1 VSAEG
6 PTPGHCGRT
15 SKMGNEETARAPDR
29 HSGGSVTKP
38 PLFRTFGDGP
48 PRPRAGGAGPER
60 FARALAREPAFAAVM
75 LGRSFR
81 AAGLPVT
88 PDRSATFATAAR
100 LLDARDRE
108 RLYWAA
114 RLAFV
119 TSREQVAT
127 FDAVFDA
134 LVGGLADPAGGE
146 RGDPT
151 ASTPVQARPRPP
163 REAAASARRAAPAR
177 AGGSPSSAPSPPGR
191 TTRESR
197 ALPVG
202 AAASHAE
209 RLADVRLDQL
219 DEHELALVADLVR
232 RLAVATPPRR
242 ARRARASRRGDHLD
256 VRATL
261 RRSRRTAGDPVE
273 RLHRRRRVRPRPLVA
288 LLDVS
293 GSMAPYSRAYLLL
306 LEGAARGAR
315 AEAFVFA
322 TRLTRVTRAL
332 REGLPHAAIER
343 AGAAAPD
350 WAGGT
355 RIGEA
360 LGAFTDRFGRRGMA
374 RDAVVV
380 VLSDGWERGDP
391 ELLRREMERLSR
403 LAYRIVW
410 VNPRVAA
417 PGFAP
422 VTGGMG
428 AALPYLDELISGHSL
443 AALDEVV
450 EAVGRHR

>member
-1 VSAEG
+1 MS
-6 PTPGHCGRT
+6 
-15 SKMGNEETARAPDR
+15 
-29 HSGGSVTKP
+29 
-38 PLFRTFGDGP
+38 
-48 PRPRAGGAGPER
+48 AGGAATER
-60 FARALAREPAFAAVM
+60 FARALHRDPPFAAVT
-75 LGRSFR
+75 LGRSLR

-88 PDRSATFATAAR
+88 PDRSASFAESAR
-100 LLDARDRE
+100 LLGAHDRE
-108 RLYWAA
+108 GLYWAA

-119 TSREQVAT
+119 TARDQVAA
-127 FDAVFDA
+127 FDAVFDS
-134 LVGGLADPAGGE
+134 LIGGVSDPAGAARGE
-146 RGDPT
+146 RTSSPPVKARSRPSRDP
-151 ASTPVQARPRPP
+151 ASPTRSGKV
-163 REAAASARRAAPAR
+163 PAVSDSPNR
-177 AGGSPSSAPSPPGR
+177 AGRGALEP
-191 TTRESR
+191 R

-202 AAASHAE
+202 ARASDIE
-209 RLADVRLDQL
+209 RLADVRLDEL

-306 LEGAARGAR
+306 LQGAARGAR

-322 TRLTRVTRAL
+322 TRLTRVTRPL
-332 REGLPHAAIER
+332 REGFPHAAIER

-360 LGAFTDRFGRRGMA
+360 LRTFTDRFGRRGMA

-391 ELLRREMERLSR
+391 MLLRREMERLSR

-422 VTGGMG
+422 VTGGMD

-450 EAVGRHR
+450 DAIGRHR

>member
-1 VSAEG
+1 VTSARG
-6 PTPGHCGRT
+6 VAT
-15 SKMGNEETARAPDR
+15 
-29 HSGGSVTKP
+29 
-38 PLFRTFGDGP
+38 
-48 PRPRAGGAGPER
+48 ER
-60 FARALAREPAFAAVM
+60 FARALRRDPAFAAVT
-75 LGRSFR
+75 LGRSLR

-88 PDRSATFATAAR
+88 PDRSATFAASAR
-100 LLDARDRE
+100 LLDARDRD
-108 RLYWAA
+108 RLYWAG

-119 TSREQVAT
+119 TSRDQVVA

-134 LVGGLADPAGGE
+134 LVGGLSDPAAAGRGDPASSPPVQASSRPPRDPAAPGHRGGAAASDAPAGGS
-146 RGDPT
+146 RGGL
-151 ASTPVQARPRPP
+151 
-163 REAAASARRAAPAR
+163 E
-177 AGGSPSSAPSPPGR
+177 
-191 TTRESR
+191 ER

-202 AAASHAE
+202 ARASDIE
-209 RLADVRLDQL
+209 RLADVRLDEL

-242 ARRARASRRGDHLD
+242 SRRARASRRGDHLD

-306 LEGAARGAR
+306 LEGVARGAR

-322 TRLTRVTRAL
+322 TRLTRVTRPL

-360 LGAFTDRFGRRGMA
+360 LRTFTDRFGRRGMA

-391 ELLRREMERLSR
+391 ILLRREMERLSR

-417 PGFAP
+417 PRFAP

-428 AALPYLDELISGHSL
+428 AALPYVDELISGHSL
-443 AALDEVV
+443 AALDDVV
-450 EAVGRHR
+450 DAIGRHR

>member
-1 VSAEG
+1 
-6 PTPGHCGRT
+6 
-15 SKMGNEETARAPDR
+15 
-29 HSGGSVTKP
+29 VTTTEI
-38 PLFRTFGDGP
+38 FS
-48 PRPRAGGAGPER
+48 
-60 FARALAREPAFAAVM
+60 RALSRDPAFAAVM
-75 LGRSFR
+75 LGRSLR
-81 AAGLPVT
+81 AAGVPVT
-88 PDRSATFATAAR
+88 PDRSATFAAATR
-100 LLDARDRE
+100 LLDARNRGG
-108 RLYWAA
+108 LYWAA
-114 RLAFV
+114 RLGFV
-119 TSREQVAT
+119 TSRDQVAV

-134 LVGGLADPAGGE
+134 LVGGVSDPAGAE

-151 ASTPVQARPRPP
+151 AAPPVQARPRPP
-163 REAAASARRAAPAR
+163 RDRAATARGGVTAASAD
-177 AGGSPSSAPSPPGR
+177 SPGEGRSALEP
-191 TTRESR
+191 R
-197 ALPVG
+197 ALPAG
-202 AAASHAE
+202 ARASDAE
-209 RLADVRLDQL
+209 RLADVRLDEL
-219 DEHELALVADLVR
+219 DERELAIVADLIR
-232 RLAVATPPRR
+232 RLAVATPARR
-242 ARRARASRRGDHLD
+242 ARRSRAARRAGPLD

-332 REGLPHAAIER
+332 REGRPHAALER

-360 LGAFTDRFGRRGMA
+360 LRAFTNRFGRRGLA

-380 VLSDGWERGDP
+380 VFSDGWERGDP
-391 ELLRREMERLSR
+391 ALVRREMERLSR

-428 AALPYLDELISGHSL
+428 AALPYVDELISGHSL

>member
-1 VSAEG
+1 VSAGGRER
-6 PTPGHCGRT
+6 PGAERT
-15 SKMGNEETARAPDR
+15 AAAPQ
-29 HSGGSVTKP
+29 
-38 PLFRTFGDGP
+38 
-48 PRPRAGGAGPER
+48 R
-60 FARALAREPAFAAVM
+60 FARALRRDPAFAAVT
-75 LGRSFR
+75 LGRSLR

-88 PDRSATFATAAR
+88 PDRSATFAAAAR

-114 RLAFV
+114 RLGFV
-119 TSREQVAT
+119 ISREHVAA

-134 LVGGLADPAGGE
+134 LIGGVADPAGAA

-151 ASTPVQARPRPP
+151 ASPPVQARRRQPRAPG
-163 REAAASARRAAPAR
+163 ARARGGTAAPAAR
-177 AGGSPSSAPSPPGR
+177 PDAGRGR
-191 TTRESR
+191 LESR
-197 ALPVG
+197 ELPVG
-202 AAASHAE
+202 ARASDAE
-209 RLADVRLDQL
+209 RLADVRLDEL
-219 DEHELALVADLVR
+219 DERELAVVADLVR

-242 ARRARASRRGDHLD
+242 ARRTRAARRGDHLH

-273 RLHRRRRVRPRPLVA
+273 RLYRRRRVRPRPLVA

-306 LEGAARGAR
+306 LEGAARGAG

-332 REGLPHAAIER
+332 REGRPHAALER

-360 LGAFTDRFGRRGMA
+360 LRAFTDRFGRRGMA

-391 ELLRREMERLSR
+391 ALVRREMERLSR

-417 PGFAP
+417 PGFTPA
-422 VTGGMG
+422 TGGMG
-428 AALPYLDELISGHSL
+428 AALPYVDELISGHSL
-443 AALDEVV
+443 AALDQVV
-450 EAVGRHR
+450 EALGRHR

>member
-1 VSAEG
+1 VTSA
-6 PTPGHCGRT
+6 R
-15 SKMGNEETARAPDR
+15 
-29 HSGGSVTKP
+29 SVAT
-38 PLFRTFGDGP
+38 
-48 PRPRAGGAGPER
+48 ER
-60 FARALAREPAFAAVM
+60 FARALRRDPPFAAVT
-75 LGRSFR
+75 LGRSLR

-88 PDRSATFATAAR
+88 PDRSATFAESAR

-108 RLYWAA
+108 DLYWAA

-119 TSREQVAT
+119 TARDQVAA

-134 LVGGLADPAGGE
+134 LIGGMSDPAGAARGE
-146 RGDPT
+146 RTSSP
-151 ASTPVQARPRPP
+151 PVQARARPSRDP
-163 REAAASARRAAPAR
+163 AAPTRPAKAPAVSDGRGR
-177 AGGSPSSAPSPPGR
+177 AGRGALEP
-191 TTRESR
+191 R

-202 AAASHAE
+202 ARASDIE
-209 RLADVRLDQL
+209 RLADVRLDEL

-293 GSMAPYSRAYLLL
+293 GSMAPYARAYLLL

-322 TRLTRVTRAL
+322 TRLTRVTRPL

-360 LGAFTDRFGRRGMA
+360 LRTFTDRFGRRGMA
-374 RDAVVV
+374 RDAVVL

-391 ELLRREMERLSR
+391 ILLRREMERLSR

-450 EAVGRHR
+450 DAIGRHR

>member
-1 VSAEG
+1 
-6 PTPGHCGRT
+6 
-15 SKMGNEETARAPDR
+15 MTARDHVP
-29 HSGGSVTKP
+29 
-38 PLFRTFGDGP
+38 
-48 PRPRAGGAGPER
+48 
-60 FARALAREPAFAAVM
+60 
-75 LGRSFR
+75 
-81 AAGLPVT
+81 
-88 PDRSATFATAAR
+88 
-100 LLDARDRE
+100 
-108 RLYWAA
+108 
-114 RLAFV
+114 
-119 TSREQVAT
+119 T

-134 LVGGLADPAGGE
+134 VVDGVADPAGGE

-151 ASTPVQARPRPP
+151 SSPPVQARPRPT
-163 REAAASARRAAPAR
+163 RAATSEARRDAAGTQASP
-177 AGGSPSSAPSPPGR
+177 GGWRGALEPR
-191 TTRESR
+191 T
-197 ALPVG
+197 LPVG
-202 AAASHAE
+202 ARASDAE

-219 DEHELALVADLVR
+219 DERELVLVADLVR

-242 ARRARASRRGDHLD
+242 SRRARASRRGDHLD
-256 VRATL
+256 VRATI

-273 RLHRRRRVRPRPLVA
+273 RLHRRRRVRARPLVA

-293 GSMAPYSRAYLLL
+293 GSMAPYSRAYLML

-332 REGLPHAAIER
+332 RDGAPHAAIER

-360 LGAFTDRFGRRGMA
+360 LRAFTDRFGRRGMA

-380 VLSDGWERGDP
+380 ILSDGWERGDP
-391 ELLRREMERLSR
+391 ELVRREMERLSR

-428 AALPYLDELISGHSL
+428 AALPYADELISGHSL

>member
-1 VSAEG
+1 VTPASGRSTAPGSA
-6 PTPGHCGRT
+6 
-15 SKMGNEETARAPDR
+15 
-29 HSGGSVTKP
+29 
-38 PLFRTFGDGP
+38 
-48 PRPRAGGAGPER
+48 PER
-60 FARALAREPAFAAVM
+60 FARALRRDPAIAAVT
-75 LGRSFR
+75 LGRSLR

-88 PDRSATFATAAR
+88 PDRSATFAASAR
-100 LLDARDRE
+100 LLDARNRE

-114 RLAFV
+114 RLGFV
-119 TSREQVAT
+119 TSREQVAA
-127 FDAVFDA
+127 FDAVFDS
-134 LVGGLADPAGGE
+134 LVGGVSDPAGSG

-151 ASTPVQARPRPP
+151 ASPPVRARPRPP
-163 REAAASARRAAPAR
+163 REPASAARGGRTAASAAAPGDAR
-177 AGGSPSSAPSPPGR
+177 GAF
-191 TTRESR
+191 ESR

-202 AAASHAE
+202 TRASDAE
-209 RLADVRLDQL
+209 RLADIRLDEL
-219 DEHELALVADLVR
+219 DEHELTLVADLVR
-232 RLAVATPPRR
+232 RLAVATPARR
-242 ARRARASRRGDHLD
+242 ARRARACRRGDHLD

-322 TRLTRVTRAL
+322 TRLTHVTRAL
-332 REGLPHAAIER
+332 REGLPHAAIAR
-343 AGAAAPD
+343 AGEAAPD

-360 LGAFTDRFGRRGMA
+360 LRAFTDRFGRRGMA

-391 ELLRREMERLSR
+391 ALVRREMERLSR
-403 LAYRIVW
+403 LAYRMVW

-417 PGFAP
+417 QGFAP

-428 AALPYLDELISGHSL
+428 AALPYVDELISGHSL

-450 EAVGRHR
+450 EAIGRHR

>member
-1 VSAEG
+1 V
-6 PTPGHCGRT
+6 T
-15 SKMGNEETARAPDR
+15 SVR
-29 HSGGSVTKP
+29 V
-38 PLFRTFGDGP
+38 
-48 PRPRAGGAGPER
+48 
-60 FARALAREPAFAAVM
+60 FARAMGRDPAFAAVT
-75 LGRSFR
+75 LGRSLR
-81 AAGLPVT
+81 EAGLPVT
-88 PDRSATFATAAR
+88 PDRSATFAAAAR
-100 LLDARDRE
+100 LLEAHDRE

-114 RLAFV
+114 RLSFV
-119 TSREQVAT
+119 MSRDQVQA

-134 LVGGLADPAGGE
+134 LVGGLADPAGAA
-146 RGDPT
+146 RGDP
-151 ASTPVQARPRPP
+151 AGSPPVQARPRPP
-163 REAAASARRAAPAR
+163 GDALAGTGGVGAGPAARPG
-177 AGGSPSSAPSPPGR
+177 AGRGAV
-191 TTRESR
+191 ESR
-197 ALPVG
+197 ALPAG
-202 AAASHAE
+202 ARASDAE
-209 RLADVRLDQL
+209 RLANVRLDEL
-219 DEHELALVADLVR
+219 EEDELALVAELAG

-242 ARRARASRRGDHLD
+242 ARRARAARRGGHLH

-273 RLHRRRRVRPRPLVA
+273 RLYRRRRMHPRPLVA

-315 AEAFVFA
+315 AETFVFA

-332 REGLPHAAIER
+332 REGRPDAALER

-355 RIGEA
+355 RLGEA
-360 LGAFTDRFGRRGMA
+360 LRAFMDRFGRRGMA

-391 ELLRREMERLSR
+391 ALVGREMERLSR

-422 VTGGMG
+422 LTGGMG
-428 AALPYLDELISGHSL
+428 AALPYVDELISGHSL
-443 AALDEVV
+443 AALDAVV